1 MINDIGSI
9 KDSDSRTLLKMWKAT
24 VPPGKRPLFR
34 HSHIM
39 FEITYV
45 VTGSGAY
52 TVGNAVHNITSG
64 EIFVFSSN
72 EQHCITAVGENGLE
86 IINLHFEPRY
96 LWGRRYDS
104 LTDRN
109 FNFCFSHS
117 PDFSNC
123 ISAENAGE
131 ISELFGKIKSE
142 LSNKEPEYALFVKS
156 YLNSIVIKLIR
167 DFGYSADTA
176 ELSRDR
182 LKSVRRTIQYIDTH
196 LSEHFTLSSLSEIAG
211 MSPNYYSSL
220 FHSVSGITLWDYINS
235 RRIESAIRL
244 LSEEKGRT
252 VLDIATMCG
261 YNNTANFN
269 KAFKKITGL
278 TPSEYRLSGESI
290 Y

>member
-1 MINDIGSI
+1 MITDIGSI
-9 KDSDSRTLLKMWKAT
+9 KDSDSRVLLKMWKAT
-24 VPPGKRPLFR
+24 VPPGERPLFR

-45 VTGSGAY
+45 VSGDGIY
-52 TVGNAVHNITSG
+52 TVGKTTHRITSG

-96 LWGRRYDS
+96 LWGRRHDS

-117 PDFSNC
+117 PDFNNC
-123 ISAENAGE
+123 IPKAEAKE
-131 ISELFGKIKSE
+131 ISELFEKIKSE
-142 LSNKEPEYALFVKS
+142 LEHKETEYALLVKS
-156 YLNSIVIKLIR
+156 CLNSIIVRLIR
-167 DFGYSADTA
+167 EFGYSADTT
-176 ELSRDR
+176 ELNRDR
-182 LKSVRRTIQYIDTH
+182 LKSIRRTIQYIDTH

-211 MSPNYYSSL
+211 MSPNYYSTL

-244 LSEEKGRT
+244 LSEEKSRT
-252 VLDIATMCG
+252 VLDIATQCG

-278 TPSEYRLSGESI
+278 TPSEYRLSGDII